1 MAVGVESELEATFG
15 SKGVY
20 DMNEELENIARK
32 ELGETPE
39 VKEKCLA
46 LLRKFLEEEDGF
58 RVPPDDFLL
67 MFLRTKKYRV
77 DEALKTVKNY
87 FRARRDM
94 PELFENLSPSTI
106 EYDKVFRQHKLALF
120 PRVRD
125 ADGRAMAMLDFGSWR
140 HDSCSLQ
147 QLMRC
152 FIVASE
158 CTLLDEETQ
167 IRGIVGV
174 EDLKGLGVHHILEL
188 TPRFLRRL
196 ITLVQDTFPA
206 RVKGMYFLN
215 TPTVFE
221 GIYNILMKPFL
232 SSKLKT
238 RIHLIKGGLSE
249 LSDIF
254 PLERLPKEYGG
265 TLEDYDWDEQQRS
278 FREKAKHFENV
289 CLWGYVEK

>member
-238 RIHLIKGGLSE
+238 RVRLVKGGLSE
-249 LSDIF
+249 LGDIF

-265 TLEDYDWDEQQRS
+265 TMEDYDWEEHQRW
-278 FREKAKHFENV
+278 FHEKAEHFENV
-289 CLWGYVEK
+289 RLWGYVEK